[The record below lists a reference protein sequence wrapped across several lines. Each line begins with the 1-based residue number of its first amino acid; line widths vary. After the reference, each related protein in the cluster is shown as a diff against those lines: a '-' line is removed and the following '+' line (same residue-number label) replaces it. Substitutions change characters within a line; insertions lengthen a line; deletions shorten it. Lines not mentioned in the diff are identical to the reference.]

1 MFKIKSLYE
10 APEKD
15 DEFRILVE
23 RSWPS
28 GVSEDEAK
36 VDLWIKDIAPSND
49 LRKWFEDSD
58 NWDEFQKKYL
68 NELKAKK
75 ELIKQLKILEKFHNT
90 MTLVYSTND
99 DEQNSATVLLE
110 LLTKPPKV
118 IKTNIP
124 RIHG

>member
-1 MFKIKSLYE
+1 MFQIKSLYE
-10 APEKD
+10 APEKA

-36 VDLWIKDIAPSND
+36 VD

-90 MTLVYSTND
+90 LTLVYSTND

>member
-15 DEFRILVE
+15 DGFRILVE

-36 VDLWIKDIAPSND
+36 VDLWIKDVAPSND
-49 LRKWFEDSD
+49 IRKWFEDSD
-58 NWDEFQKKYL
+58 KWNEFQKKYL

-90 MTLVYSTND
+90 LTLVYSTND
-99 DEQNSATVLLE
+99 EEQNSTAVLLE
-110 LLTKPPKV
+110 LLKKPPKV